1 MNLKT
6 ILLCG
11 ASLLMLSAC
20 QNASSPAKQE
30 ISVSGENYSGY
41 SQNVPFEMEPLLS
54 PAIGNYKRP
63 ITDFGAI
70 GDGHTDCSE
79 AINTGLKEMS
89 ALGGGHL
96 IVPRGVWMTGPIY
109 MQNNMDLHLEEGA
122 VLVFNPDYHVYPII
136 NTWFEGLLTKRCA
149 SPINADSVNNIAIT
163 GAGTIDGSGDA
174 WRWVKREKVTPFF
187 WRDLLAKGGCCN
199 RDSSVWYPSEIVREA
214 LSKADLNVIREELTD
229 EQWEEYKVFLRPV
242 MISLRN
248 SANILL
254 KGVRF
259 QNSPA
264 WNIHPLLCKNLI
276 IDGIDVFNP
285 DYAQNGDGLDVES
298 CENVLILNSR
308 FSVGDDG
315 ICIKSGKDEAGRKRG
330 VPTRNVV
337 VRGCTVELA
346 HGGFVVG
353 SEMSGGVENIYVTDC
368 TFIGTEVGLRFKSKR
383 GRGGVV
389 ENIHIS
395 NITMKDIVT
404 DPILFDLH
412 YQGLSAREVMDA
424 GLEKVDTVAQPV
436 NEGTPTF
443 KDIHIENIVSCG
455 SYRAMYFNG
464 IAERPISNIS
474 VSNAV
479 ITSRYGI
486 MLNLCDSVSINNV
499 TLHVAQG
506 EPIATQAVTNLQ
518 TDLIANN

>member
-1 MNLKT
+1 MNPKHSFPCSAAL
-6 ILLCG
+6 
-11 ASLLMLSAC
+11 LLMLAAC
-20 QNASSPAKQE
+20 QSSPKNETPKFALDGE
-30 ISVSGENYSGY
+30 DYSVYSE
-41 SQNVPFEMEPLLS
+41 NVPFSMEPLVS
-54 PAIGNYKRP
+54 PIVGNYTRP
-63 ITDFGAI
+63 VTDFGAV
-70 GDGHTDCSE
+70 GDGKTDCTE

-89 ALGGGHL
+89 SLGGGHL
-96 IVPRGVWMTGPIY
+96 VVPRGIWLTGPLY

-136 NTWFEGLLTKRCA
+136 DTWFEGLLTKRCA
-149 SPINADSVNNIAIT
+149 SPINAEGVNNISIT

-187 WRDLLAKGGCCN
+187 WRDLLARGGCCN
-199 RDSSVWYPSEIVREA
+199 KDSSVWYPSEIVREA
-214 LSKADLNVIREELTD
+214 LSKSDLNVIRQDLTD
-229 EQWEEYKVFLRPV
+229 TQWEEYKVFLRPV
-242 MISLRN
+242 MISLRE
-248 SANILL
+248 SQNILL
-254 KGVRF
+254 KGIRF

-276 IDGIDVFNP
+276 IDGINVFNP

-330 VPTRNVV
+330 VPTRNVI
-337 VRGCTVELA
+337 VRGCTVDLA

-368 TFIGTEVGLRFKSKR
+368 TFLGTEVGLRFKSKR

-389 ENIHIS
+389 RNIHIS
-395 NITMKDIVT
+395 DITMKDIVT

-436 NEGTPTF
+436 DEGTPAF
-443 KDIHIENIVSCG
+443 RDIFIDNIVSCG

-464 IAERPISNIS
+464 IAEQPISNIT
-474 VSNAV
+474 VSNAT
-479 ITSRYGI
+479 ISSRLGI
-486 MLNLCDSVSINNV
+486 MLNLCDSVSISKVNLSIAEGDPLV
-499 TLHVAQG
+499 TQMVS
-506 EPIATQAVTNLQ
+506 NLQ
-518 TDLIANN
+518 TDFNEQ